1 MGGSG
6 TGAGRDKGS
15 GGENDGGGR
24 KLRSKDGRNDKRAT
38 LFNFDNINKL
48 VYRDVV
54 ITVKKPS
61 DFVNVYC
68 HSQDCQLPDTSQ
80 VQKASNLTEIRL
92 GDDGRVQRK
101 VADPLPDDVF
111 MMFHKKMKKDERVM
125 ANEDR
130 LRILSEVDNLQT
142 QLNLLNQ
149 YDWVRHLPSICSIN
163 DVRDYDELVEK
174 KDLTVLEIE
183 NSLRK
188 YDSWKRRSDQLAHD
202 IKANLDASDGDKEYT
217 LPLETIRA
225 NRKRENRQK
234 YGPVIKL
241 YLNNGYL
248 LVIDPIQ
255 PPRIVKTQP
264 DRLRDSGLTSLKNYK
279 SNGVYKPNSRKH
291 RERKRHTIAAPKP
304 ASPPPPLPPISTIR
318 IPKNQ
323 SLENASCVD
332 LMTSSENGMIFG
344 TRLSEMKVPHD
355 GFVLPKLIKN
365 MSRET
370 DQL

>member
-1 MGGSG
+1 
-6 TGAGRDKGS
+6 
-15 GGENDGGGR
+15 
-24 KLRSKDGRNDKRAT
+24 
-38 LFNFDNINKL
+38 
-48 VYRDVV
+48 
-54 ITVKKPS
+54 
-61 DFVNVYC
+61 
-68 HSQDCQLPDTSQ
+68 
-80 VQKASNLTEIRL
+80 
-92 GDDGRVQRK
+92 
-101 VADPLPDDVF
+101 
-111 MMFHKKMKKDERVM
+111 MMFHKKMKKDEKVM

-149 YDWVRHLPSICSIN
+149 YDWVRHLPNICSIN

-174 KDLTVLEIE
+174 KDLTVVEIE

-188 YDSWKRRSDQLAHD
+188 YDNWKRRSDQLAHD
-202 IKANLDASDGDKEYT
+202 IKSNIETSDGADEEYN
-217 LPLETIRA
+217 LSLETIKA

-255 PPRIVKTQP
+255 PPRIVKSQP
-264 DRLRDSGLTSLKNYK
+264 GRIRDSVVKSHT
-279 SNGVYKPNSRKH
+279 SNGIRKPSPGKH
-291 RERKRHTIAAPKP
+291 KERKRHTIATPKGALKVSPKP
-304 ASPPPPLPPISTIR
+304 VLPPPTLLVVSTIK

-323 SLENASCVD
+323 CLENTSSVN
-332 LMTSSENGMIFG
+332 LMTCSENGVIFG
-344 TRLSEMKVPHD
+344 TKLSDMKVPHD

-365 MSRET
+365 VSKDN